1 MKKFAAL
8 FILAVFISATVGA
21 KNASTWLKAEDGFP
35 KAEKA
40 KKLILVD
47 VYTQW

>member
-8 FILAVFISATVGA
+8 FILAVFIATTAVA
-21 KNASTWLKAEDGFP
+21 ENASTWLKAKDGFP

-47 VYTQW
+47 VYTKW